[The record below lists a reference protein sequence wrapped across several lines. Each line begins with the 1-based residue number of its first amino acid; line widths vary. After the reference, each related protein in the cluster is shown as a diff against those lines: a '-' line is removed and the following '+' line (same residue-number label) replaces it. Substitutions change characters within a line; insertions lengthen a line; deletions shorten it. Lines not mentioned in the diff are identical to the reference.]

1 MHHAHHHDST
11 DNDYGSADNHSH
23 NDYGSTDNHDGSTDN
38 HDNHSHNDDGC
49 AVNDINNGAAD
60 YDAYPGGLPKR
71 LLPTRRSVADGLD
84 RSV

>member
-11 DNDYGSADNHSH
+11 DNDYGSA
-23 NDYGSTDNHDGSTDN
+23 
-38 HDNHSHNDDGC
+38 DNHSHNDDGC